1 MPSLP
6 KHDAHSKLPLR
17 DIRILD
23 LTSAVVGPYA
33 TQILADYGADVIKLE
48 HKSGDI
54 IRWISGR
61 SPTPGMS
68 GKFMHM
74 NRNKRSIS
82 LDLKTAGGKAAFL
95 KLIPT
100 VDIVVHNMRNDAIQ
114 RLGIGAETLRRHN
127 PNLIY
132 CGIVGFGTRGPY
144 ANKPAYDSILQGG
157 TALASL
163 FSYHGEAPRYV
174 PYVVIDRTA
183 ALMVVNAIMVA
194 LYSRTRDAGPR
205 DIEIPMFESYATLV
219 LSEHLYGETFSPPV
233 SGSGDKRLL
242 DPNAK
247 PVKTKDGYIC
257 ITTNT
262 DAQVMALFD
271 AFGREDL
278 KQDPRFKLAVNR
290 IDHIADFF
298 ALRAQEI
305 ARHDTAHWLRV
316 LTAHDIPC
324 MPCHTISSL
333 LNDPHIAQVGLVE
346 TLVHPTQGTIRHIN
360 VPLRMTGYE
369 PALRYPAPHIGE
381 QTRSV
386 LQQAGLPAAEIDALF
401 LAGEAYQET
410 GMPAPSGGDP
420 PAA

>member
-1 MPSLP
+1 MHSSPL
-6 KHDAHSKLPLR
+6 HDAHSKLPLQN
-17 DIRILD
+17 IRILD

-48 HKSGDI
+48 HQSGDI

-82 LDLKTAGGKAAFL
+82 LDLKTAGGKAAL
-95 KLIPT
+95 LRLMPT

-114 RLGIGAETLRRHN
+114 RLGIGFEALRQHN
-127 PNLIY
+127 ANLIY
-132 CGIVGFGTRGPY
+132 CGIVGFGTDGPY

-157 TALASL
+157 TGLASL
-163 FSYHGEAPRYV
+163 FAHHGQAPRYV
-174 PYVVIDRTA
+174 PYVVIDRSA
-183 ALMVVNAIMVA
+183 ALMVVNAILVA
-194 LYSRTRDAGPR
+194 LYSQTRAAGPR
-205 DIEIPMFESYATLV
+205 EIEIPMFESFATLV
-219 LSEHLYGETFSPPV
+219 LSEHLYGETFVPPV
-233 SGSGDKRLL
+233 GDSGDKRLL

-247 PVKTKDGYIC
+247 PVKTRDGYIC

-278 KQDPRFKLAVNR
+278 KQDARFRLAVNR
-290 IDHIADFF
+290 IDHIAAFF
-298 ALRAQEI
+298 ELRAREI

-333 LNDPHIAQVGLVE
+333 LADPHIAQVGLVE
-346 TLVHPTQGTIRHIN
+346 ALAHPTQGTIRHIN

-381 QTRSV
+381 HTRSV
-386 LQQAGLPAAEIDALF
+386 LQQTGLSVAEIDALF
-401 LAGEAYQET
+401 QAGEAYEDT
-410 GMPAPSGGDP
+410 GTPATST
-420 PAA
+420 